1 MLNRYDI
8 INHTIQRYFNDECKY
23 LEIGVAD
30 PRTCFDRIIA
40 SNKTSVDPDPNYKY
54 DYNMTSDEF
63 FDGLGAGLLNFDK
76 DHKWDVIFIDG
87 LHLAD
92 AVYND
97 ALNAFEHIS
106 DGGFIFFHDCSPENF
121 TAAHS
126 DYEFFQNNIHQ
137 WNGTTWK
144 AFYRLRTEI
153 DMKSYCVD
161 TDHGIG
167 VIEASKPGTPI
178 EHTNT
183 WFEFGELKKNR
194 KEHLGLISVFEFLKM
209 HR

>member
-8 INHTIQRYFNDECKY
+8 INHIIQRYFNEECKY

-30 PRTCFDRIIA
+30 PRTCFERIIA
-40 SNKTSVDPDPNYKY
+40 SDKTSVDPDPNYKY
-54 DYNMTSDEF
+54 DYGMTSDEF
-63 FDGLGAGLLNFDK
+63 FDRLEAGFTEFDP
-76 DHKWDVIFIDG
+76 DHKWNVIFIDG

-92 AVYND
+92 AVYKD
-97 ALNAFEHIS
+97 AQNALKHIT
-106 DGGFIFFHDCSPENF
+106 DDGFIFFHDCSPENF

-144 AFYRLRTEI
+144 AFYKLRTQLTSKI
-153 DMKSYCVD
+153 YCVD

-167 VIEASKPGTPI
+167 VIEVGKNGAPI
-178 EHTNT
+178 PHTNI
-183 WFEFGELKKNR
+183 WYEFGELKKDR
-194 KEHLGLISVFEFLKM
+194 EHYLGLISVFQFLKM